1 MDKFIK
7 ELENVDTNAF
17 NGIIQMFNTHNI
29 TELDVSNKNED
40 FEDLEV
46 FVIGDNCDLNRI
58 KINNIILKNNCLKFI
73 DDNGNKYEQF
83 ELIEGSMPY
92 IYRNVKYYIENSV
105 KTYHVVITY
114 HGAYSTLIHA
124 DSKEN
129 AIEKVKHEV
138 QCLSDLE
145 FMDAI
150 EIIETGTDVQLVK

>member
-7 ELENVDTNAF
+7 ELENVETNAF
-17 NGIIQMFNTHNI
+17 NSIIQMFNTHDI

-46 FVIGDNCDLNRI
+46 FVIDDGCNWNRI

-92 IYRNVKYYIENSV
+92 IYRNVKYHIENSV
-105 KTYHVVITY
+105 KIYHVVITY

>member
-1 MDKFIK
+1 
-7 ELENVDTNAF
+7 
-17 NGIIQMFNTHNI
+17 
-29 TELDVSNKNED
+29 
-40 FEDLEV
+40 
-46 FVIGDNCDLNRI
+46 
-58 KINNIILKNNCLKFI
+58 
-73 DDNGNKYEQF
+73 
-83 ELIEGSMPY
+83 MPY

-138 QCLSDLE
+138 QSLSDLE

-150 EIIETGTDVQLVK
+150 ELIENGTDVQLVK

>member
-29 TELDVSNKNED
+29 TELDVSNKNEG

-46 FVIGDNCDLNRI
+46 FVIDDDCNLNRI
-58 KINNIILKNNCLKFI
+58 KIDNIILKNNCLKFI
-73 DDNGNKYEQF
+73 DDNGKKYEQF

-92 IYRNVKYYIENSV
+92 IYRNVKYHIENSV

-138 QCLSDLE
+138 RRLSDLE

-150 EIIETGTDVQLVK
+150 EITENGTDVQLVK